1 MTDTLHDDADDLL
14 HWLNAHSVSISDGIP
29 FSLMQ
34 QKWSAGKR
42 PYPQLRTS
50 LEWLFGEGLVAMTP
64 GLVPP
69 HIRLSAKGFDQLLT
83 AMDTTRQPAPA
94 PPLASP
100 VAAATAATPAM
111 PVPVR
116 QVPLPQQIPS
126 AASMAATAVA
136 DTPEPVMPRR
146 FVEPS
151 KHPTEIGLRNQILL
165 IFRDLKLASGQQ
177 LIAMT
182 LTRYWQE
189 MGQRGEHLR
198 AGIDILLRDGYVQ
211 MAVKRYENYWTLMP
225 DGHAYLTSPLSHS
238 ALLALA
244 APLSQIDESHP
255 DADLRRKALGLF
267 KNAGSQSFAALES
280 SWRHSRNSL
289 IHALDLLVKSGDLE
303 LSEQGGL
310 NFSLSTQAARRR

>member
-42 PYPQLRTS
+42 PYAQLRTS
-50 LEWLFGEGLVAMTP
+50 LEWLFGQGLVAMTP
-64 GLVPP
+64 GLEPP
-69 HIRLSAKGFDQLLT
+69 HIRLSTKGFDQLLT

-94 PPLASP
+94 PAAARPAA
-100 VAAATAATPAM
+100 VAAPAAPA
-111 PVPVR
+111 PVR
-116 QVPLPQQIPS
+116 QVPLAQQIPS

-136 DTPEPVMPRR
+136 DTPEPAMPRR

-151 KHPTEIGLRNQILL
+151 KQPTEIGLRNQILL

-225 DGHAYLTSPLSHS
+225 DGHAYLTSALSHT
-238 ALLALA
+238 ALLDLA
-244 APLSQIDESHP
+244 SPLQQIDQSYP
-255 DADLRRKALGLF
+255 DADLRRKLLGLF
-267 KNAGSQSFAALES
+267 KSAASQSFAALES

-310 NFSLSTQAARRR
+310 RFSLSAQAARRR